1 MTTAALQAYAVDLLT
16 RGHFLYGDQRG
27 ADEPTPT
34 LHSPGHQP
42 DRLGALSTRPGL
54 GGGAPAVSQAIRVLR
69 HATDVDSEVAGVLA
83 DARAEHSQASST
95 SRFLLADARRDSMP
109 AADTP
114 LGQREALRRMTARI
128 QQQRRILLRS
138 RRRSRLLAHRSRR
151 LGYPHRHGAAAG
163 RPPGVQAIP
172 LGAVGSDGSFA
183 SGEVRKGIAAAL
195 DHLGVTDPVARG
207 NWLRGY
213 ETLIARE
220 SSGRPS
226 AQGGG
231 SAQGITQMVPA
242 TFARYHQPGTSANIF
257 DPVAN
262 ICASMNYVMHRY
274 GVSADGANLA
284 ALVQQADAR
293 RPPKGY

>member
-1 MTTAALQAYAVDLLT
+1 MTTAPLQSYAVELLT
-16 RGHFLYGDQRG
+16 RGHLLYGDQRETG
-27 ADEPTPT
+27 GPTPT
-34 LHSPGHQP
+34 LHSPGRQP
-42 DRLGALSTRPGL
+42 DRLTELSSRPGL
-54 GGGAPAVSQAIRVLR
+54 GGGAPAVTRAIRALR
-69 HATDVDSEVAGVLA
+69 RATDVDSDMAAVLA
-83 DARAEHSQASST
+83 DARAEHAQAAST
-95 SRFLLADARRDSMP
+95 SEFLLADARRDSMP

-128 QQQRRILLRS
+128 QQQRRTLLRS
-138 RRRSRLLAHRSRR
+138 RRRSRLLAHRSGR
-151 LGYPHRHGAAAG
+151 LAYPHRHGTAVG
-163 RPPGVQAIP
+163 RPP
-172 LGAVGSDGSFA
+172 LGAVRSDGCFV
-183 SGEVRKGIAAAL
+183 SGEVRKRIAAAL

-220 SSGRPS
+220 SSGRS
-226 AQGGG
+226 FAQGGG

-242 TFARYHQPGTSANIF
+242 TFVRYHQPGTSANIF

-274 GVSADGANLA
+274 RVSADGANLA
-284 ALVQQADAR
+284 ALVQQADAS

>member
-1 MTTAALQAYAVDLLT
+1 MTMAPLQAHAVDVLT
-16 RGHFLYGDQRG
+16 RGHLLYGDQRETDG
-27 ADEPTPT
+27 PTPT
-34 LHSPGHQP
+34 LHPPGRQP
-42 DRLGALSTRPGL
+42 DRLTGWSTRPGL
-54 GGGAPAVSQAIRVLR
+54 GGGASAVTRAIRVLR
-69 HATDVDSEVAGVLA
+69 RATDVDSQMAAALA
-83 DARAEHSQASST
+83 DARAEHAQASST
-95 SRFLLADARRDSMP
+95 SRSLLADARRDSMP

-138 RRRSRLLAHRSRR
+138 RRRSRLLAHHSAR
-151 LGYPHRHGAAAG
+151 LAYPLRHGAAVG
-163 RPPGVQAIP
+163 WPPGVHP
-172 LGAVGSDGSFA
+172 LGAVRSDGSFV
-183 SGEVRKGIAAAL
+183 SDELRKRIGAAL
-195 DHLGVTDPVARG
+195 DHLGITDPVARG

-220 SSGRPS
+220 SNGRPA

-231 SAQGITQMVPA
+231 SAQGITQVVPA
-242 TFARYHQPGTSANIF
+242 TFARYHQPGTSGNIF